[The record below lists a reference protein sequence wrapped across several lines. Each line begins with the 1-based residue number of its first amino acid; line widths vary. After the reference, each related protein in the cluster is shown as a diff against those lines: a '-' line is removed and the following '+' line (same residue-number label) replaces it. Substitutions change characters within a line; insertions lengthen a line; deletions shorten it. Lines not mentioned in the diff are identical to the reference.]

1 MLEIYHGEIPAF
13 IQKAVKSPEMQRLKK
28 VGMDC
33 GCEYTAL
40 SLWENVTPYKRYEHS
55 IGVALIVWHFTG
67 SMKQA
72 LAGLFHDISSPAFAH
87 VVDFMNNDHLT
98 QESTE
103 AGTKEII
110 ENSAEIQKLLKSLD
124 LTVEDVCDYHE
135 YPIADNDPPKL
146 SADRLEYTL
155 CNLVRYQSYSMD
167 DVKRMY
173 DDLTVGINEYGEEEL
188 MFRDPAI
195 AREFVLG
202 CLKNSRL
209 YVCDEDRYAMEVLAR
224 ILRKAIINKAIDYE
238 DLYKDEEYIIKRI
251 KNSQDWY
258 WFTRLNR
265 VERNTHY
272 NGACWIQIRAKKR
285 YIDPYVYGKGRL
297 SLLDPL
303 VKEELQKFIDLDF
316 DSYLKGFI
324 R

>member
-1 MLEIYHGEIPAF
+1 MLKIYHGEIPAF
-13 IQKAVKSPEMQRLKK
+13 IKEAAKSPEMQRLKK

-40 SLWENVTPYKRYEHS
+40 STWENVTPYKRYEHS
-55 IGVALIVWHFTG
+55 VGVALIVWHFTG
-67 SMKQA
+67 SKKQA

-87 VVDFMNNDHLT
+87 VVDFMNNDHLN

-110 ENSAEIQKLLKSLD
+110 ENSAEIQKLLKSLE

-155 CNLVRYQSYSMD
+155 CNLVRYQGYSRD
-167 DVKRMY
+167 DVKKMY
-173 DDLTVGINEYGEEEL
+173 DDLMVGINEYGEEEL
-188 MFRDPAI
+188 MFQDPVI

-209 YVCDEDRYAMEVLAR
+209 YVCDEDRYSMEVLAR

-297 SLLDPL
+297 SQLDPP

-324 R
+324 K